1 MKVSFNEL
9 KSMSKGA
16 ARGAG
21 LSWGYAEE
29 VSFATVWLSK
39 NGFDA
44 SKDLISLLENDMIY
58 APENIDDNIWAN
70 KSGDLDP
77 IRSGAALLDLNISRS
92 ITLENVFLP
101 CFLIPFVA
109 QLPKPISIEAN
120 NFSALSINGMMKV
133 NYEDLPLRFK
143 VLKLSETS
151 DKASLA
157 QNQISKRCE
166 IADDV
171 WNQLEEF
178 TYRTYAPATEE
189 SRELGAGAGLS
200 DND

>member
-157 QNQISKRCE
+157 QNHISKRCE

>member
-157 QNQISKRCE
+157 QNQISKRVE

>member
-1 MKVSFNEL
+1 
-9 KSMSKGA
+9 MSKGA

-133 NYEDLPLRFK
+133 NYDDLPLRFK

>member
-1 MKVSFNEL
+1 
-9 KSMSKGA
+9 MSKGA

-157 QNQISKRCE
+157 QNQISKRVE

>member
-1 MKVSFNEL
+1 
-9 KSMSKGA
+9 MSKGA

-21 LSWGYAEE
+21 FSWGHAEE

-44 SKDLISLLENDMIY
+44 AKALISLLENDMIY
-58 APENIDDNIWAN
+58 SPANIDDDIWTN

-77 IRSGAALLDLNISRS
+77 IKSGAALLDLNITRS
-92 ITLENVFLP
+92 IVLENVFLP
-101 CFLIPFVA
+101 CFLIPFVTY
-109 QLPKPISIEAN
+109 LPNATLIEAS
-120 NFSALSINGMMKV
+120 NFSALSVNGKIKV
-133 NYEDLPLRFK
+133 SSDDLPLRSK
-143 VLKLSETS
+143 ILKLSNTNDNTNLSE
-151 DKASLA
+151 
-157 QNQISKRCE
+157 NQISKRCE

-171 WNQLEEF
+171 WSRLEEF

-189 SRELGAGAGLS
+189 SRVLGAGAGLS